1 MFVLTNLPRYKKFVI
16 ILGLD
21 TCGSVMHDNLYE
33 FQPMRNVLIYFM
45 YIIYICVYEDDDE
58 YTNLAIDS

>member
-1 MFVLTNLPRYKKFVI
+1 MFVLTNLPRYKNFVI

-58 YTNLAIDS
+58 